1 MTAGQ
6 LFLESLSSGVITQTE
21 IDWLLSQQGR
31 FSRAEQAAMQ
41 RLGRLLDQGQIQL
54 GCRVPPRFPCRQ
66 LLQPVVSGLLTQSV
80 NTRALASG
88 CSNRNMRSSATRR
101 QVSRNRGMAM
111 PNSWSK
117 SASIPAVSASP
128 QARIAQQRP

>member
-6 LFLESLSSGVITQTE
+6 LFLESLSSGVITQAE

-54 GCRVPPRFPCRQ
+54 GCRALRIG
-66 LLQPVVSGLLTQSV
+66 SG
-80 NTRALASG
+80 
-88 CSNRNMRSSATRR
+88 RSSL
-101 QVSRNRGMAM
+101 
-111 PNSWSK
+111 
-117 SASIPAVSASP
+117 P
-128 QARIAQQRP
+128 QHT

>member
-54 GCRVPPRFPCRQ
+54 GCRVSAQRLRHSQ
-66 LLQPVVSGLLTQSV
+66 LLNDWIEPLG
-80 NTRALASG
+80 R
-88 CSNRNMRSSATRR
+88 RRRSSGA
-101 QVSRNRGMAM
+101 A
-111 PNSWSK
+111 WA
-117 SASIPAVSASP
+117 SA
-128 QARIAQQRP
+128 

>member
-21 IDWLLSQQGR
+21 IDWLLNQQGG

-54 GCRVPPRFPCRQ
+54 GCRV
-66 LLQPVVSGLLTQSV
+66 
-80 NTRALASG
+80 
-88 CSNRNMRSSATRR
+88 
-101 QVSRNRGMAM
+101 
-111 PNSWSK
+111 
-117 SASIPAVSASP
+117 
-128 QARIAQQRP
+128 